1 MDLYNK
7 LNKIVAW
14 IVFAIATMVYLLTIE
29 PTASWWDCGEYIATA
44 YKLQVGHPPGA
55 PLFQMLGRFFSLFA
69 FGDTSKVALMI
80 NIMSG
85 LSSSF
90 TILFLFWTITH
101 FGRKIAL
108 RNGGEMTPANTY
120 AVIGSAVV
128 GSLAFTFS
136 DSFWFSAVEGEVYA
150 MSSLFTAATF
160 WAILRWEREEDKT
173 SNRWIILIAYII
185 GLSIGVHLLNLLAI
199 PAIAYVYYFKKYKPT
214 TRGLIVTGVVSIII
228 LGIIMNGIIPWVV
241 KLSSY
246 IELAFVNGLGL
257 PFNSGTLF
265 YFVVLI
271 AAIVWGLKYT
281 RKHQKVLANTLII
294 CFMFI
299 LIGYSSFFMIII
311 RSNANP
317 PIDEN
322 SPEDAIS
329 LLAYLGREQYGTWPI
344 AHGQYYNAPTVDV
357 KDGSPLYI
365 KDRKKGKYVITDD
378 RKGTIPV
385 YDPRFT
391 TIFPRM
397 WSNQKPGHTQI
408 YKEYGKIKGR
418 PVEITNDDGTTDVKM
433 VPTFGENLRFFFT
446 YQIGHMYF
454 RYFMWNFSGRQN
466 DIESQGEVENGNWL
480 TGIGW
485 FDEHILGLGPQD
497 NLPDSMKSPARN
509 KFYMLPFILGL
520 MGLFFHLNTTKKDML
535 IVTLLFMMT
544 GFAIIIY
551 LNQYPYQ
558 PRERD
563 YAYAGSFYAFAIWI
577 GLGVMAI
584 YDILQKKINPRFAA
598 LGVSAAVMLM
608 VPGIMAKEGW
618 DDHNRS
624 NKYAAR
630 DFAINYLNSCEPNA
644 ILFTNGDNDTFP
656 LWYAQEVEGVR
667 TDVRVVNFMLASGH
681 WYVHQMMNK
690 AYESEPLPF
699 TLTYDQYQNGI
710 NNAVVF
716 YNTNLKDNAEL
727 SQVIEFIASEN
738 ERTKL
743 TLTSGEKINFSPT
756 KKFRLTIDSADVVAK
771 GVVPE
776 YMQGRIVNRID
787 WTVKQNYLYKN
798 DLMLLDIIASNNWE
812 RPIYFANPSSMS
824 NVLGV
829 EEYCHLEGMVYRFLP
844 VKAEQYIEGV
854 GGVDERKTYD
864 MYMNKC
870 QWGNLKEPGVYV
882 DRESMRNSIIPKQNF
897 MRTARAMVD
906 RGDNEK
912 AIQLMDKCLEEFP
925 DEKIPFDM
933 YMIPFIEV
941 YYDAG
946 APEKANAISKR
957 VFEIYNQNMEYYYRL
972 DDRLAGYFEKE
983 YNQTLGVMQQ
993 LSMMARANKQNELYE
1008 AMDSTFNEHLKSL
1021 Q

>member
-1 MDLYNK
+1 
-7 LNKIVAW
+7 
-14 IVFAIATMVYLLTIE
+14 
-29 PTASWWDCGEYIATA
+29 
-44 YKLQVGHPPGA
+44 
-55 PLFQMLGRFFSLFA
+55 
-69 FGDTSKVALMI
+69 
-80 NIMSG
+80 
-85 LSSSF
+85 
-90 TILFLFWTITH
+90 
-101 FGRKIAL
+101 
-108 RNGGEMTPANTY
+108 
-120 AVIGSAVV
+120 
-128 GSLAFTFS
+128 
-136 DSFWFSAVEGEVYA
+136 
-150 MSSLFTAATF
+150 
-160 WAILRWEREEDKT
+160 
-173 SNRWIILIAYII
+173 LIAYII

-199 PAIAYVYYFKKYKPT
+199 PAIAFVYYFKKYTPT
-214 TRGLIVTGVVSIII
+214 TRGIII
-228 LGIIMNGIIPWVV
+228 TGLVSVVILGVIMNGIIPWIV

-246 IELAFVNGLGL
+246 TELAFVNGFGL

-281 RKHQKVLANTLII
+281 RKHHKVIANTLII
-294 CFMFI
+294 SFTFI

-329 LLAYLGREQYGTWPI
+329 LLSYLGREQYGTWPI
-344 AHGQYYNAPTVDV
+344 AHGQYYNAPTVDLEDGKPIYV
-357 KDGSPLYI
+357 KD
-365 KDRKKGKYVITDD
+365 KVKGKYVITDD

-397 WSNQKPGHTQI
+397 WSNQKPAHVQM
-408 YKEYGKIKGR
+408 YKEYGKVKGR
-418 PVEITNDDGTTDVKM
+418 PVEVPGEDGTTDIKM

-446 YQIGHMYF
+446 YQVGHMYF

-466 DIESQGEVENGNWL
+466 DIESQGEVEHGNWL
-480 TGIGW
+480 SGINW

-497 NLPDSMKSPARN
+497 NLPDSMESPAHN

-520 MGLFFHLNTTKKDML
+520 MGMFYHLNSKKRDML
-535 IVTLLFMMT
+535 IVTLLFLMT
-544 GFAIIIY
+544 GLAIIIY

-584 YDILQKKINPRFAA
+584 YDIFQKKLNPRIAA
-598 LGVSAAVMLM
+598 LSASIFALLI
-608 VPGIMAKEGW
+608 VPVIMASEGW

-667 TDVRVVNFMLASGH
+667 TDVRVVNYMLASGH
-681 WYVHQMMNK
+681 WYVQQMMTK
-690 AYESEPLPF
+690 AYESDPLPF
-699 TLTYDQYQNGI
+699 TLSHDQYQNGI

-716 YNTNLKDNAEL
+716 YNTNIKDNVEL
-727 SQVIEFIASEN
+727 KQVIDFIASED

-756 KKFRLTIDSADVVAK
+756 KKLKLTIDSADLVGK
-771 GVVPE
+771 GAVPE
-776 YMQGRIVNRID
+776 YMQDRIV
-787 WTVKQNYLYKN
+787 KQIQWSVSQSYLYKN

-824 NVLGV
+824 SVLGV

-844 VKAEQYIEGV
+844 VKAEQYIDGV
-854 GGVDERKTYD
+854 GGVNERKTYD
-864 MYMNKC
+864 LYMNEFK
-870 QWGNLKEPGVYV
+870 WGNLKEPGVYV

-897 MRTARAMVD
+897 MRTARALVD
-906 RGDNEK
+906 RGENEK
-912 AIQLMDKCLEEFP
+912 AIQLLDKCLVEFP
-925 DEKIPFDM
+925 DDKIPYDM

-946 APEKANAISKR
+946 APEQANAITER
-957 VFEIYNQNMEYYYRL
+957 VFEIYNQNMKYYYRL
-972 DDRLAGYFEKE
+972 DDQLAKYYETE
-983 YNQTLGVMQQ
+983 YNRTLGVMQQ
-993 LSMMARANKQNELYE
+993 LSMMARANRQDALYE
-1008 AMDSTFNEHLKSL
+1008 AIDSTFSEYLKSMP
-1021 Q
+1021 